1 MEGCIWY
8 GNPKTIRKGYG
19 LIPKSKIRNPKFPD
33 GFTLIELIVVISLI
47 SLILF
52 VAIPRFQSTVFTD
65 NTNKTSRWIMGKV
78 QSLKTRAVRD
88 QNLYILHVSLDANK
102 LWVSDGSMSEEELE
116 NAELQGYKLP
126 DDVRLIDVEYP
137 QNEIIALGTADI
149 RFYQKG
155 YSDKALIHLEN
166 SDSEQR
172 SFLIEPFLP
181 GVKLY
186 EKHIAFEN

>member
-1 MEGCIWY
+1 M
-8 GNPKTIRKGYG
+8 GYFKQN
-19 LIPKSKIRNPKFPD
+19 I

-52 VAIPRFQSTVFTD
+52 IAIPRFQSTVFTD
-65 NTNKTSRWIMGKV
+65 NTKKTSRWIVGKV

-88 QNLYILHVSLDANK
+88 QNLYVLHVSLDANK
-102 LWVSDGSMSEEELE
+102 LWVSDGLMSEEELE

-137 QNEIIALGTADI
+137 QNKIIALGTADI

-155 YSDKALIHLEN
+155 YSDKALIHIEN
-166 SDSEQR
+166 SDSKQL
-172 SFLIEPFLP
+172 SFLIKPFLQR
-181 GVKLY
+181 VKMFQQY
-186 EKHIAFEN
+186 VGIEE

>member
-1 MEGCIWY
+1 MEGGIWN
-8 GNPKTIRKGYG
+8 GNPKTIRKGCG
-19 LIPKSKIRNPKFPD
+19 LIPKSKFQNPKFPD

-137 QNEIIALGTADI
+137 QNEIIASGTADI

-155 YSDKALIHLEN
+155 YSDKALIHIEN
-166 SDSEQR
+166 RDSEQR

-181 GVKLY
+181 RVKLY

>member
-1 MEGCIWY
+1 M
-8 GNPKTIRKGYG
+8 GY
-19 LIPKSKIRNPKFPD
+19 LRENI

-52 VAIPRFQSTVFTD
+52 IAIPRFQSTVFTD
-65 NTNKTSRWIMGKV
+65 NTKKTSRWIIGKV

-126 DDVRLIDVEYP
+126 DDVTLIDVEYP

-155 YSDKALIHLEN
+155 YSDKALIHIEN

-172 SFLIEPFLP
+172 SFLIESFLP
-181 GVKLY
+181 RVKMFPDY
-186 EKHIAFEN
+186 VGFEE